1 MKGSETG
8 LLHFMGGYSD
18 RYVIP
23 VYQRRYNWRKEECRR
38 LYQDLQKIV
47 AERRASHFV
56 GSIVSQVTGSGAM
69 TEHQIIDGQQRI
81 TTVTLLLLA
90 MANMVKAGKIVS
102 QRGEMLYDQ
111 IMETYV
117 IDKFARPED
126 RIKLRLIKSD
136 REDLAKIVARDD
148 SDPSSNL
155 TINYNFFC
163 EELLKGSLTV
173 DDMYDALGRLQ
184 IISITLDRD
193 DNAQLIFESLNST
206 GLALEEG
213 DKIRNYILMDLI
225 PSEQETYYTEYW
237 EKIEKYTSGK
247 TSRFVRD
254 YISVKTQVT
263 PTISTVYKAFKEYR
277 EKHSIPLKELLEDMK
292 KYARIYSQ
300 LASGKSGLNDQELDD
315 CMYRL
320 NRLDVTVTMPFFM
333 EVLCLNQDGMKL
345 STNDVKRIFLITETY
360 LFRRN
365 ICDVPTNALNKIFL
379 NLNREILRYDNNTDH
394 YVQQFTAFE
403 T

>member
-8 LLHFMGGYSD
+8 LLRFMGGYSD
-18 RYVIP
+18 RYIIP
-23 VYQRRYNWRKEECRR
+23 VYQRRYNWRKEQCRQ

-47 AERRASHFV
+47 TERRARYFV
-56 GSIVSQVTGSGAM
+56 GSVVSQVTGSEAM

-102 QRGEMLYDQ
+102 QRGKMLYDQ

-136 REDLAKIVARDD
+136 REDLAKIVARDASD
-148 SDPSSNL
+148 SSSNL

-163 EELLKGSLTV
+163 EELLRGSLTV

-193 DNAQLIFESLNST
+193 DNAHLIFESLNST

-277 EKHSIPLKELLEDMK
+277 
-292 KYARIYSQ
+292 
-300 LASGKSGLNDQELDD
+300 
-315 CMYRL
+315 
-320 NRLDVTVTMPFFM
+320 
-333 EVLCLNQDGMKL
+333 
-345 STNDVKRIFLITETY
+345 
-360 LFRRN
+360 
-365 ICDVPTNALNKIFL
+365 
-379 NLNREILRYDNNTDH
+379 
-394 YVQQFTAFE
+394 QQFTAFKPLANRPKPMFARL
-403 T
+403 